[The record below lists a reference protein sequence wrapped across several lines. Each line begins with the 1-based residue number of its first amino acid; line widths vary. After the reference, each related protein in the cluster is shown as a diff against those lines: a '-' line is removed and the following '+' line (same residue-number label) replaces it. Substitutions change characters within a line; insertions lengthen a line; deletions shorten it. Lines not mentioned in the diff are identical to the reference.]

1 VTPVSVAA
9 ACIVLGSLV
18 VLMVKTKAVKFW
30 GAVLCTVFGITLAAS
45 PIGPTIGGLLSDAGL
60 WAYEQLRNV

>member
-1 VTPVSVAA
+1 
-9 ACIVLGSLV
+9 
-18 VLMVKTKAVKFW
+18 MVKTKAVKFW

-45 PIGPTIGGLLSDAGL
+45 PIGPTVGGLLGDAGT

>member
-1 VTPVSVAA
+1 MSSAA
-9 ACIVLGSLV
+9 ACIVLG
-18 VLMVKTKAVKFW
+18 VLLAVMVKTKAVKFW

-45 PIGPTIGGLLSDAGL
+45 PIGPTVGGLLGDAGT